1 MSKKPNRLRRRLGAL
16 TALMALA
23 MMLAPPANAAVP
35 FKDAA
40 FSGYATGTY
49 LHADALT
56 IGTSPTLKVDAG
68 FAAASVNS
76 RGLTAQVNDELGRP
90 VAPVLQGKNS
100 YGAGFGLDVNLL
112 GGDVLA
118 QQQAAAAAPPS
129 TDLIIKRLV
138 DLSNTLPGVLAAGA
152 LEGRAQARY
161 DANTC
166 ILGADMSYGQ
176 GDVADLALLGGPLG
190 DLTDA
195 LLGTNPGNQDPG
207 AVRTSARTRLV
218 PQTNEAGEKIGDNVA
233 LMTEVKQT
241 LAPIVLFQGIPG
253 AEITIN
259 LLGEWTMRAVATGI
273 PGQAYIQYMPGT
285 AGNTPV
291 LSITNSLPIVGEPV
305 DNLVLTLNQLL
316 GIDDIVT
323 DLLGGEGGLLNLG
336 LVDLELNPAPT
347 VVENPD
353 GTSATASVD
362 VARVALLP
370 GAEGVLGELL
380 GGLIP
385 GGLELADVRIGHME
399 AAAIV
404 PAGGITCPDINVSK
418 TANPDPVNAGSDFT
432 YTITVNNPYDCTL
445 TDVRVVDTISTS
457 NPNIKYTIRGQDP
470 PASSVS
476 ENRVLTWNDVGPI
489 PPRGS
494 KELKITVNVSAD
506 SKAGNFIDVADVTA
520 NCGLDSA
527 QGGAQINLALK
538 GGVRVEVPKVQ
549 PQVAAPLP
557 RTGGITALYVGGAV
571 GFGLISLLSAV
582 GYRKLRRAGGAP

>member
-1 MSKKPNRLRRRLGAL
+1 MRRRLGAL
-16 TALMALA
+16 TALTTLA
-23 MMLAPPANAAVP
+23 MMLAPPASAAVP

-40 FSGYATGTY
+40 FGGYATGTY
-49 LHADALT
+49 LHVDALT
-56 IGTSPTLKVDAG
+56 IGATPTVKIDAG
-68 FAAASVNS
+68 FAGASVNS
-76 RGLTAQVNDELGRP
+76 KGLTSQVTDKLGRP
-90 VAPVLQGKNS
+90 VSPVVGGKNS

-112 GGDVLA
+112 GGDLLA

-129 TDLIIKRLV
+129 TELVTKRLV
-138 DLSNTLPGVLAAGA
+138 DLSNVLPGVLAVGA
-152 LEGRAQARY
+152 LEGWAQARY

-166 ILGADMSYGQ
+166 ILGEDMSYGQ

-291 LSITNSLPIVGEPV
+291 LSITNSLPLVGDTV

-323 DLLGGEGGLLNLG
+323 GLLGGEGGLLGLG

-347 VVENPD
+347 VVESED
-353 GTSATASVD
+353 GTSAVASVD
-362 VARVALLP
+362 VAKVTLLP
-370 GAEGVLGELL
+370 SAEGILGQLTNS
-380 GGLIP
+380 LIP
-385 GGLELADVRIGHME
+385 GLELADVRIGHME
-399 AAAIV
+399 AAATV
-404 PAGGITCPDINVSK
+404 PSGGISCPDINVSK
-418 TANPDPVNAGSDFT
+418 TANPDPVNAGNDFT

-445 TDVRVVDTISTS
+445 TDVRVVDTIATS
-457 NPNIKYTIRGQDP
+457 NPNIKYTIRGQEP
-470 PASSVS
+470 AASSVS
-476 ENRVLTWNDVGPI
+476 ENKVLTWNDIGPI
-489 PPRGS
+489 PPRES
-494 KELKITVNVSAD
+494 KEVKITVNVHAD
-506 SKAGNFIDVADVTA
+506 SKAGNFIDEAQVTA

-527 QGGAQINLALK
+527 QGGAKINLAVK
-538 GGVRVEVPKVQ
+538 GGVRVTVPSVQ

-557 RTGGITALYVGGAV
+557 RTGGTTALYVGGAV
-571 GFGLISLLSAV
+571 GLGLISLLSAA
-582 GYRKLRRAGGAP
+582 GYRRLRRADGAP